1 MNKLTLGYIFFIL
14 TAIAYGSFEVA
25 SKIALHGSGIDA
37 LHVNLA
43 KFGIGMLTLL
53 PFMIPAIK
61 KQTVTP
67 KDHLH
72 FALLGILVG
81 ISMLSLVASIPA
93 LGSAALAGLIFSSNP
108 VFTVIFGHTIAKE
121 KGSKYLWPAVIIG
134 IIGMITISAHKIIGV
149 KHIDW
154 WELTLVFFAAITFSL
169 YSVLS
174 KMKNHYV
181 DKYVNIFFTFIWAL
195 ITFIVILLFK
205 REPLF
210 IPAMY
215 TDAKVLGALLWI
227 GIVVTGLGYIF
238 YFKGME
244 LAGVHRSTTV
254 FFLKPVVA
262 GTLAWLI
269 LGETITWNMILGT
282 LFVLGSMY
290 LLYKE

>member
-1 MNKLTLGYIFFIL
+1 MNKITLGYIFFIL
-14 TAIAYGSFEVA
+14 TALAYGSFEVA
-25 SKIALHGSGIDA
+25 SKIALHGKGIDP

-53 PFMIPAIK
+53 PFMI
-61 KQTVTP
+61 TP
-67 KDHLH
+67 LMKNKVNLKDHIH
-72 FALLGILVG
+72 FATLGIMVG
-81 ISMLSLVASIPA
+81 ISMLALVASIPA

-121 KGSKYLWPAVIIG
+121 KGGKYLWPAVMLG
-134 IIGMITISAHKIIGV
+134 IVGMITISAHKIIGV
-149 KHIDW
+149 KTIDW
-154 WELTLVFFAAITFSL
+154 WGLFLVFFAAITFSL

-174 KMKNHYV
+174 KLKNHQV
-181 DKYVNIFFTFIWAL
+181 DKYVNIFFTFLWAL
-195 ITFIVILLFK
+195 ITFTLILLLK
-205 REPLF
+205 KKPL
-210 IPAMY
+210 I
-215 TDAKVLGALLWI
+215 TDTMIKDTHVLLALLWI

-238 YFKGME
+238 YFRGME

-282 LFVLGSMY
+282 ILVLGAMY